1 MITVWITSEAGLS
14 QMHLPKYENKPFKP
28 PRRLS
33 QVGSV
38 RPNSSTAKVT
48 VKRCVGN
55 LAPAPLEAKGA
66 KKLKCESQGLQDGR
80 KIYTVVHRKP
90 SLKKHKT
97 WDGDGYAIS
106 KSLNTFSF
114 YDNSGKFIANSV
126 YADEQEQL
134 FDHIFKAASLELQLD
149 YEITDAEERRE
160 AEIVL
165 GKPDNALK
173 GQDVSEATS
182 KRQAESIR
190 QTLCVTAEKASVSNI
205 KAEQKRA
212 FSPMLRKSKGSEA
225 SSMKDAKL
233 KPKRNYSPL
242 FDVSKIEN
250 PVVMNKARDAD
261 IDVIVDPL
269 ISRHLRPHQREGV
282 KFMYDCLLGLA
293 RPMEP
298 SSATAMTD
306 VTSKSLVLEPD
317 ADIQGC
323 LLADEMGLGKTLM
336 TIALIWTLLK
346 QTPKVSQVP
355 CSQHG
360 VPLQGLCQKVLI
372 VCPVTLIGNWRREFD
387 KWLNLSRIGVLT
399 LSANNTAER
408 DKYDVRNFLRIQRT
422 YQVLIIGYEKLLSVS
437 EELRLGKDSLD
448 LLVCD
453 EGHRLKNGASK
464 ILNTLKSLDVGRKI
478 LLSGTPIQNDLN
490 EYYTIID
497 FINPGILGNYSQF
510 KKRFINPISRAR
522 DPANKFNEVAVQKG
536 EERSSEMIQITQR
549 FILRRTSSILTKYL
563 PPRTDLI
570 LCCRPTEVQIS
581 AFRDILQGAQLDLTN
596 LNFNSSL
603 ALITLLKK
611 VCNSPT
617 LIQNDSFYNSK
628 LQEAKVLNK
637 YNRAL
642 NSGKLKV
649 LMALVERIRNGT
661 DNEKVVVVSNYTQT
675 LDIIENLMRSADMQI
690 CRLDGSTQAKQRD
703 SIVCS
708 FNNNPSI
715 FAFLLSAKSGGV
727 GLNLT
732 AASRLVLFDN
742 DWNPSVDLQAM
753 SRIHRD
759 GQKRHCYIY
768 RLVTTGC
775 IDEKILQ
782 RQLMKHSLSQKF
794 LCDSTANEGHADDD
808 LFSKEDLK
816 DLFTISCETLSNTHD
831 LICSC
836 KGNSEISANDNTPTV
851 KQAPIKRAA
860 TKLNH
865 WQSALEAR
873 RLIEQSES
881 ENNNEK
887 ISLMKRCLVGYKHID
902 PNIVNDLMDPVAT
915 EAFQR
920 VSNDISFVFV
930 KPGEP
935 TLEVT

>member
-1 MITVWITSEAGLS
+1 
-14 QMHLPKYENKPFKP
+14 MHLPKYENKPFKP

-33 QVGSV
+33 QSSV
-38 RPNSSTAKVT
+38 HSNSSTTKTT
-48 VKRCVGN
+48 VKRCVGI
-55 LAPAPLEAKGA
+55 APLEAKA
-66 KKLKCESQGLQDGR
+66 VKKLKYGPQCLQDQR
-80 KIYTVVHRKP
+80 KIYTVVFRKP

-106 KSLNTFSF
+106 KSLHRFAF
-114 YDNSGKFIANSV
+114 YDSCGKFIANSV
-126 YADEQEQL
+126 YSEEQEQL
-134 FDHIFKAASLELQLD
+134 FDHIFKAGSLELQLD
-149 YEITDAEERRE
+149 YEITDLEERRE

-165 GKPDNALK
+165 CKTDSDLK
-173 GQDVSEATS
+173 RQDVNETICERNTKSS
-182 KRQAESIR
+182 QGI
-190 QTLCVTAEKASVSNI
+190 TAEKALISNTKSKQKPVFNSTLKKLKDSDASSVEDP
-205 KAEQKRA
+205 KLKQKR
-212 FSPMLRKSKGSEA
+212 K
-225 SSMKDAKL
+225 
-233 KPKRNYSPL
+233 YSPL

-250 PVVMNKARDAD
+250 PVVMNKDRDAE

-269 ISRHLRPHQREGV
+269 VSKHLRPHQREGV

-293 RPMEP
+293 RPTEL
-298 SSATAMTD
+298 SSTTAMTD

-317 ADIQGC
+317 SDIQGC

-346 QTPKVSQVP
+346 QTPKASQVP
-355 CSQHG
+355 CSQQG
-360 VPLQGLCQKVLI
+360 VPLQGLCHKVLI
-372 VCPVTLIGNWRREFD
+372 VCPVTLIGNWKREFN
-387 KWLNLSRIGVLT
+387 KWLNLSRIGILT

-448 LLVCD
+448 LIVCD

-464 ILNTLKSLDVGRKI
+464 ILNILKSLDVTRKV

-490 EYYTIID
+490 EFYTIID

-510 KKRFINPISRAR
+510 KKRFISPISRAR
-522 DPANKFNEVAVQKG
+522 DPANKFNEVVVQKG
-536 EERSSEMIQITQR
+536 EERSNEMIQITQR

-570 LCCRPTEVQIS
+570 LCCRPTEIQIS

-617 LIQNDSFYNSK
+617 LIQNDSFYNSN
-628 LQEAKVLNK
+628 LQETKLSNK
-637 YNRAL
+637 YNHAL

-661 DNEKVVVVSNYTQT
+661 DNEKVVIVSNYTQT

-703 SIVCS
+703 AIVCS

-732 AASRLVLFDN
+732 GASRLILFDN

-759 GQKRHCYIY
+759 GQKRSCYIY

-808 LFSKEDLK
+808 LFNKEDLK

-836 KGNSEISANDNTPTV
+836 QGKGDEDITLNDNNSTI
-851 KQAPIKRAA
+851 KQLPIKPAVA
-860 TKLNH
+860 NLKH
-865 WQSALEAR
+865 WQTALEAQR
-873 RLIEQSES
+873 VIEQSENQ
-881 ENNNEK
+881 NNNEK

-902 PNIVNDLMDPVAT
+902 PKIANDLMDPIAI

-920 VSNDISFVFV
+920 VPNDISFAFV

-935 TLEVT
+935 TLEAT